1 MDVIIHITIEGERMD
16 QIAYHYYGDVSLVP
30 LLWDHNPKLGIR
42 RNYPA
47 GLEIY
52 VPIIEKQKST
62 DTLPPWLRK

>member
-1 MDVIIHITIEGERMD
+1 MDVIIHVTIEGERMD
-16 QIAYHYYGDVSLVP
+16 QIAHQYYGDVSLVP

-52 VPIIEKQKST
+52 VPIIKKQQSAKS
-62 DTLPPWLRK
+62 LPPWLR